1 MGQEKLTVQGAT
13 MKRKYLYIAGAA
25 VVVIALAVGG
35 IVALNKDDNKST
47 ADQASSAVKDDQVQP
62 IKSDDIETP
71 TNNDELANTLNEDA
85 ASFDTDLK
93 NYENSD
99 YNDSNLTDDSL
110 YN

>member
-1 MGQEKLTVQGAT
+1 MARGVT

-35 IVALNKDDNKST
+35 IVALNKDGNKST
-47 ADQASSAVKDDQVQP
+47 ADQANSTVKDDQVQP
-62 IKSDDIETP
+62 ITSDDVKTP

-85 ASFDTDLK
+85 TSFDEDLK